1 MNGDPLNSSG
11 GSTGAV
17 QDATAASSRGEPSVL
32 GAAATVP
39 EDERRRAE
47 QRERRAASRRR
58 QRPERRAGSARDHAA
73 SVDGSGYSDTEYVFE
88 ADAPAWTP
96 VVPYIRML
104 WERRRFMLELA
115 RADLRD
121 RQSNTILGRLW
132 GILDPL
138 IQAGIYYLLFTII
151 RQGARPTEFLYVL
164 IGGFF
169 LFQLVLSAINEGGR
183 SIRSSKSLMLNS
195 TFPRGIF
202 PLSGVCRGLLRFL
215 PAVPVYMAFHIG
227 LGGPVGKSLLLLPV
241 LFALQIVLMI
251 GLALLVATLV
261 VFVRDAGNAVQYIT
275 RVLFFTTP
283 VIFPLESIPPE
294 IHDMISWQPFFA
306 LFASYQEIL
315 SGDTPGLGQL
325 IQAALWAVA
334 IFIVGTLAFLRHERE
349 LAIRL

>member
-1 MNGDPLNSSG
+1 MSGDPLDSLGASA
-11 GSTGAV
+11 GAV
-17 QDATAASSRGEPSVL
+17 HDATAASTRDEPSVL

-58 QRPERRAGSARDHAA
+58 QRAARRSTSARPHAA

-88 ADAPAWTP
+88 ADGPAWTP
-96 VVPYIRML
+96 VVPYIRAL

-115 RADLRD
+115 RADLRG
-121 RQSNTILGRLW
+121 RQSSTILGRLW

-151 RQGARPTEFLYVL
+151 RQGTRPTEFLYVL

-195 TFPRGIF
+195 TFPRGLF
-202 PLSGVCRGLLRFL
+202 PLSGVCRGLLRFI
-215 PAVPVYMAFHIG
+215 PAVPVYLAFHIG
-227 LGGPVGKSLLLLPV
+227 LGGPVGQGLLMLPM
-241 LFALQIVLMI
+241 LFAIQIVLMV

-261 VFVRDAGNAVQYIT
+261 VFVRDAGNAVQYMT
-275 RVLFFTTP
+275 RILFFTTP

-294 IHDMISWQPFFA
+294 IRDVISWQPFFA
-306 LFASYQEIL
+306 LFAAYQEIL

-325 IQAALWAVA
+325 IQAALWALA
-334 IFIVGTLAFLRHERE
+334 IFIVGTWAFLRHERE